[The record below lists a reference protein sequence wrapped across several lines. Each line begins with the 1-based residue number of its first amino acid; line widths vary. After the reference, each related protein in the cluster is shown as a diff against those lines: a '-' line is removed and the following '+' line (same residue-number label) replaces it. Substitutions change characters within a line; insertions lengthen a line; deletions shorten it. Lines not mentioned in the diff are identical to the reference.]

1 VKVKRCVTVLL
12 VILVSLAVS
21 ACDGVN
27 GNGDDDALT
36 ASGTIAAD
44 DTGVAAEVGGRVV
57 GINVEEGDAVK
68 AGDVLFKIDAELLL
82 AQYEQANAAVKVA
95 AAAVEAAEAQLKS
108 AEIQRALALQGAR
121 LQEREGRAVAWTL
134 SPPEEVRLPAWY
146 FEGDE
151 QIAALQAE
159 VEAAGIALDVRLA
172 ELEQK
177 LQEASNDDF
186 VAAETRLA
194 AAQATFEIA
203 TLTLGQAQTAVY
215 SQTLRV
221 AAQEGYDAALAELEA
236 AQKEYDGML
245 SSAAAEVILQARAR
259 VAVAQARLDNAR
271 DKLTLSLSGERSLQ
285 VEAAG
290 AAVAQA
296 ESAVLQAEAGLAQAQ
311 AASQVL
317 QVQLDKIEVTA
328 PVPGV
333 VLSLNL
339 EAGELVAPGAT
350 VLTIGQLDQVNL
362 TVYVPEDQ
370 YGQVRLGQAVS
381 VSVDSFPG
389 ETFRGEVQYIAAQAE
404 FTPRNVQ
411 TVEGR
416 KTTVYAVRVAV
427 PNLNGELKPGM
438 PADVEFLSTG
448 S

>member
-1 VKVKRCVTVLL
+1 V
-12 VILVSLAVS
+12 
-21 ACDGVN
+21 
-27 GNGDDDALT
+27 
-36 ASGTIAAD
+36 
-44 DTGVAAEVGGRVV
+44 
-57 GINVEEGDAVK
+57 
-68 AGDVLFKIDAELLL
+68 
-82 AQYEQANAAVKVA
+82 QYDQANSAVKVA
-95 AAAVEAAEAQLKS
+95 EAAVAAAEAQLES
-108 AEIQRALALQGAR
+108 AEIQHALALQGAR
-121 LQEREGRAVAWTL
+121 LQEWEGRAAAWTV
-134 SPPEEVRLPAWY
+134 SSPEEVVLPAWY
-146 FEGDE
+146 FGQGE

-159 VEAAGIALDVRLA
+159 IEAAGTALDLRLA
-172 ELEQK
+172 ELERK
-177 LQEASNDDF
+177 LRDASNDDF

-203 TLTLGQAQTAVY
+203 TLTLVQAQTAVY
-215 SQTLRV
+215 SETLQV
-221 AAQEGYDAALAELEA
+221 VAQEDYYAALADLKA

-245 SSAAAEVILQARAR
+245 SSVAAEDILQARAG

-271 DKLTLSLSGERSLQ
+271 DRLTLSLSGEESLQ
-285 VEAAG
+285 VEAAR

-311 AASQVL
+311 AALQVI
-317 QVQLDKIEVTA
+317 QVQLDKTAVTA
-328 PVPGV
+328 PVSGV

-350 VLTIGQLDQVNL
+350 VLTIGQLDRVNL

-370 YGQVRLGQAVS
+370 YGQVQLGQAVT

-389 ETFRGEVQYIAAQAE
+389 ETFRGEVRYIADQAE

-416 KTTVYAVRVAV
+416 KTTVYAIRIAV
-427 PNLNGELKPGM
+427 PNVDGKLKPGM
-438 PADVEFLSTG
+438 PADVEFLTPG

>member
-1 VKVKRCVTVLL
+1 MKVERCVYVLL
-12 VILVSLAVS
+12 VIFVSLAVS

-44 DTGVAAEVGGRVV
+44 DTGVAAEVGGRVLE
-57 GINVEEGDAVK
+57 INVEEGGAVK
-68 AGDVLFKIDAELLL
+68 AGDVLFKIDAEILL
-82 AQYEQANAAVKVA
+82 AQYDQANAAVKVA
-95 AAAVEAAEAQLKS
+95 EAAVEAARAQLES

-121 LQEREGRAVAWTL
+121 LQEREGRAAAWTL
-134 SPPEEVRLPAWY
+134 APLEEIRLPTWY
-146 FEGDE
+146 FKGDE

-159 VEAAGIALDVRLA
+159 VEAAGAALDVRLA

-177 LQEASNDDF
+177 LQDASNDDF

-203 TLTLGQAQTAVY
+203 TLTLGQARTAVY
-215 SQTLRV
+215 SETLRV

-236 AQKEYDGML
+236 AQKEYD
-245 SSAAAEVILQARAR
+245 SAAAEVILQARAR

-271 DKLTLSLSGERSLQ
+271 DKLSSSLSGERSLQ

-311 AASQVL
+311 AALQVL

-328 PVPGV
+328 PASGV

-427 PNLNGELKPGM
+427 PNVNGALKPGM
-438 PADVEFLSTG
+438 PADVEFLTPG